1 MLNVIFVDVKVK
13 KNSRKLTMTWFY
25 RSEQKKNL
33 EIHMITIFLL
43 VWQCV
48 DMVHNLNEMLFLSK
62 KIKASTGFEW
72 QCSVETTSA
81 IRSTCCMWTK
91 DTLDYFPW
99 HSRLTCKGSESV
111 EQLENCNNLMDPQTA
126 DCHAIT
132 CSTQYFAVAV
142 FSLADGYEAFSYISN
157 SCGWL

>member
-62 KIKASTGFEW
+62 KIKASTGF
-72 QCSVETTSA
+72 
-81 IRSTCCMWTK
+81 
-91 DTLDYFPW
+91 
-99 HSRLTCKGSESV
+99 
-111 EQLENCNNLMDPQTA
+111 
-126 DCHAIT
+126 
-132 CSTQYFAVAV
+132 
-142 FSLADGYEAFSYISN
+142 
-157 SCGWL
+157 